1 MKSRTDRLQYK
12 VFNKGQKMDKVK
24 VQSWIKKNIVF
35 IFLIFMC
42 TVFGLLN
49 KTFLTSKNIFNLTS
63 QMSINA
69 LLATGLTYVI
79 ILGGIDISVGSVAA
93 LAGVCAAMIGLRIP
107 NLNTASGVIV
117 LLGSAIVIGGACGT
131 FNGIMITRFKVV
143 PMIATLAMMTIAR
156 GITYIITG
164 GVAVFGLPAS
174 FSWLGAG
181 RLFKSVGNPNGIIPI
196 VSIFTIVVVV
206 IFHLLLSKTVF
217 GRHVYAVGSN
227 VNVAHLSGINIARVT
242 LTGYILCSVTAALG
256 GVLVASKLQ
265 NGQPAACEG
274 YEMYAIAS
282 TVLGGTSLTGGSGSV
297 GRAMFGVAIIA
308 VINNG
313 MNLLHISSYW
323 QKVVIGSI
331 ILLAVILDMA
341 QKKKNA

>member
-1 MKSRTDRLQYK
+1 
-12 VFNKGQKMDKVK
+12 
-24 VQSWIKKNIVF
+24 
-35 IFLIFMC
+35 
-42 TVFGLLN
+42 
-49 KTFLTSKNIFNLTS
+49 
-63 QMSINA
+63 
-69 LLATGLTYVI
+69 
-79 ILGGIDISVGSVAA
+79 
-93 LAGVCAAMIGLRIP
+93 
-107 NLNTASGVIV
+107 
-117 LLGSAIVIGGACGT
+117 
-131 FNGIMITRFKVV
+131 MITKFKVV

-156 GITYIITG
+156 GVTYIITG

-196 VSIFTIVVVV
+196 VSIFTIIVVV

-323 QKVVIGSI
+323 QKVVIGLI

>member
-1 MKSRTDRLQYK
+1 M
-12 VFNKGQKMDKVK
+12 V
-24 VQSWIKKNIVF
+24 IVF
-35 IFLIFMC
+35 LAMLCIG
-42 TVFGLLN
+42 FGVLN
-49 KTFLTSKNIFNLTS
+49 ETFFTARNMFNLTS

-93 LAGVCAAMIGLRIP
+93 LAGVCAAMLGLKFPDMNI
-107 NLNTASGVIV
+107 LFSVVIIIV
-117 LLGSAIVIGGACGT
+117 SAVVVGGLCGL
-131 FNGIMITRFKVV
+131 FNGIMVTRFNVV

-156 GITYIITG
+156 GLTYIATG
-164 GVAVFGLPAS
+164 GIAVFGLPTA

-181 RLFKSVGNPNGIIPI
+181 RLFVSTEHPNGLIPI
-196 VSIFTIVVVV
+196 VSIFTIIIVALM
-206 IFHLLLSKTVF
+206 HLLLSKTVF
-217 GRHVYAVGSN
+217 GRHVYATGSN
-227 VNVAHLSGINIARVT
+227 INVAHLSGINVKKVT
-242 LTGYILCSVTAALG
+242 LSSYVLCSIMAALG

-282 TVLGGTSLTGGSGSV
+282 TVLGGTSLVGGSGSV
-297 GRAMFGVAIIA
+297 GRAMIGVAIIA

-313 MNLLHISSYW
+313 MNLMHISSYW
-323 QKVVIGSI
+323 QRVVIGSI

-341 QKKKNA
+341 QKKKN

>member
-1 MKSRTDRLQYK
+1 
-12 VFNKGQKMDKVK
+12 
-24 VQSWIKKNIVF
+24 
-35 IFLIFMC
+35 MC

-117 LLGSAIVIGGACGT
+117 LLGSAVVIGGVCGT